1 MKPTGSAL
9 SKVLLWLAAAAAVA
23 ALVIL
28 PRIFKSTPAW
38 STTIAT
44 QDALETVLASGRVV
58 GEKSVPLSFVRP
70 GRIAAEFIRDGSRI
84 AAHSVL
90 MRQDTRPL
98 EQALAQA
105 QTALAEARLKKDKL
119 LSVDLADAE
128 EKVRQAKANNAY
140 AADFF
145 SRQTELFAQKSVSL
159 LQYEQSRRDRDLAA
173 SALAAAE
180 NQLRSL
186 KEVQTV
192 QADLAISKT
201 ENDLKKAELDLDD
214 TILTAP
220 AAGMVVSHDAHAGEF
235 VQAGQRVALFIPEAP
250 RTSIEIQVDETNAG
264 RIAPGQP
271 ASVTSPAYPGRVF
284 TGKVE
289 RLGAIVDAQRGSF
302 PIVIALDRF
311 EPDLLPES
319 SVSAQITTG
328 RATGVL
334 LLEQRFILREG
345 EKASV
350 YIEENGRAKKVPV
363 SVRDLGSG
371 LFECREG
378 LKSGQS
384 VLLPQGLKDGLK
396 IKLKPLPE

>member
-1 MKPTGSAL
+1 
-9 SKVLLWLAAAAAVA
+9 
-23 ALVIL
+23 
-28 PRIFKSTPAW
+28 
-38 STTIAT
+38 
-44 QDALETVLASGRVV
+44 
-58 GEKSVPLSFVRP
+58 
-70 GRIAAEFIRDGSRI
+70 
-84 AAHSVL
+84 
-90 MRQDTRPL
+90 
-98 EQALAQA
+98 
-105 QTALAEARLKKDKL
+105 
-119 LSVDLADAE
+119 
-128 EKVRQAKANNAY
+128 
-140 AADFF
+140 
-145 SRQTELFAQKSVSL
+145 
-159 LQYEQSRRDRDLAA
+159 LAA